1 MRCEVVVPTS
11 MPGKQARV
19 LCPVCQEPIPPDETE
34 CENCGAFVIDEAV
47 VRLSRAFG
55 LDRDRALKLF
65 DAGFRHPTQ
74 LRDRDPNRVLDK
86 GEVGLLFIC
95 TNCGGFVASGDS
107 KCPRCAAEFE
117 AEPESPA
124 AVEEEDILDLVLCP
138 VCGADNDPDL
148 RECEICGE
156 PLKSGVEPIV
166 EAAPP
171 PPVRAAAPKVPPPL
185 KPMERADYRF
195 RESERRVPEPARWP
209 PTPKAPP
216 AVIPKPA
223 PRPMPTQPTAMPS
236 RPPVQPP
243 RAPVRPPEP
252 APLRRAPPVTRPPS
266 RPAQTTGVR
275 PAPPRPVARP
285 PVAIQE
291 KRKPFPPTRSPA
303 AIPPRSAAPTP
314 SGRSKPLPQKKV
326 RESSRLQISPETF
339 AGFVLAAGAGLLLA
353 GTLHQRLVGAGIAG
367 FLAALSKYIADGFRR
382 HTLRSPGE
390 LESDV
395 LVVGIVLGA
404 LAPFF
409 RADAALAG
417 ISLALGSAA
426 CLAWLTRRLV
436 RTPQRVL
443 VAGATAVSLAFQGLV
458 SYLDS
463 TYATTQVWLVGIL
476 ATMPWPAAVA
486 SMEILRRQNVNVLR
500 RQVVRAEQNVE
511 RRNYEQSLA
520 EYDRAIASTAADVP
534 GAEVPWYGKG
544 ATLIL
549 LGRYDEALR
558 AIDRALDIN
567 PRNEVAWVN
576 KGNALARMGRPV
588 DALRAFNAAIKVN
601 ALYEVAWNNKGNALA
616 RLGKLEESLRCYERA
631 LGIDPGYRGA
641 WVNMGFVLTKMGR
654 FDEAASCADRAL
666 RLERGRHAEPV

>member
-1 MRCEVVVPTS
+1 

-55 LDRDRALKLF
+55 LDRDHALKLF

-74 LRDRDPNRVLDK
+74 LRDRDPSRVLEK

-95 TNCGGFVASGDS
+95 TNCGGFVARGDS
-107 KCPRCAAEFE
+107 KCPRCASEFE

-124 AVEEEDILDLVLCP
+124 ALEEEDILDLVLCP

-156 PLKSGVEPIV
+156 PLRAGGEPTAATAPPAPVTAFAPKLPPPPRPAEKAGYRFKEPERRPPEPTWPPITRK
-166 EAAPP
+166 APP
-171 PPVRAAAPKVPPPL
+171 PPV
-185 KPMERADYRF
+185 
-195 RESERRVPEPARWP
+195 
-209 PTPKAPP
+209 T
-216 AVIPKPA
+216 PKPA
-223 PRPMPTQPTAMPS
+223 ARSPPTHSTPMPT
-236 RPPVQPP
+236 RPPTSAP
-243 RAPVRPPEP
+243 RAPVVLPKPAFPAR
-252 APLRRAPPVTRPPS
+252 APLGTRPPS
-266 RPAQTTGVR
+266 RPMQTTGAR
-275 PAPPRPVARP
+275 PAPAPPRPTARQS
-285 PVAIQE
+285 VVIQE
-291 KRKPFPPTRSPA
+291 KKRPSPPSRSPMPV
-303 AIPPRSAAPTP
+303 PPYRAPRTPPTP
-314 SGRSKPLPQKKV
+314 SERLPQKKV
-326 RESSRLQISPETF
+326 REPTRVPLSAETF

-353 GTLHQRLVGAGIAG
+353 GILHQRLVGAGIAG
-367 FLAALSKYIADGFRR
+367 VLGALTKHIVDGLRR
-382 HTLRSPGE
+382 HTIRRPPE

-395 LVVGIVLGA
+395 LVVGIMLGI

-409 RADAALAG
+409 RADASWAG
-417 ISLALGSAA
+417 LSLALGSAA

-436 RTPQRVL
+436 RTPQRIL
-443 VAGATAVSLAFQGLV
+443 VAAASTVSLAFQGLV
-458 SYLDS
+458 TYLDPQ
-463 TYATTQVWLVGIL
+463 YATTQVWLVGIL
-476 ATMPWPAAVA
+476 AAMPWPAAVA

-500 RQVVRAEQNVE
+500 RQMVRAERNVE

-520 EYDRAIASTAADVP
+520 EYDRAIASTSADVP

-576 KGNALARMGRPV
+576 KGNALARMGRPI

-616 RLGKLEESLRCYERA
+616 RLGKLEEALLCYERA